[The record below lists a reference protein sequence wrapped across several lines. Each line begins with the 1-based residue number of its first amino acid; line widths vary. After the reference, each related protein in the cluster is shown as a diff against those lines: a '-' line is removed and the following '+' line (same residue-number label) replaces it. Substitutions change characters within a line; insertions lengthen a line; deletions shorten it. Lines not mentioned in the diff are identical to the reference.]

1 MDRPV
6 TDAVRRQVRAR
17 KLASSAL
24 VVIAVVGLAAWARDL
39 VAPRV
44 DRARV
49 RVASVDTGAIE
60 ATISATGV
68 VVPEIEEVI
77 ASPITT
83 RVIRILRRP
92 GDTVRRGDPILE
104 LDVAHS
110 KLDVE
115 KLDHQLALKRNQIEA
130 ARLDLEKTLTSLQ
143 SQVDIRALEL
153 ASYVA
158 KTTQQRQLA
167 SMGVVSDN
175 AVRQAALDEQTA
187 RIGLAQLERTMETE
201 RKSART
207 AIEGLNLQ
215 LATLAG
221 ERAEAQRVLERAT
234 THAGR
239 DGVITWVVP
248 DEGAAVQEGAII
260 ARVADL
266 SRLRVKATISDLH
279 SDSLTEGLLARV
291 KVNDQWITGRVAAI
305 NPTAENGTFAAE
317 VALDNPSLP
326 SLRSNLRVDV
336 LLVTERRDQAL
347 RIPKGPFATGSG
359 RQHVF
364 VIRGDVA
371 VRVAVRLG
379 ISDADH
385 YEVAEG
391 LAHGDQVIVSDA
403 SGFAHAHE
411 VRLR

>member
-77 ASPITT
+77 ASPITS

-260 ARVADL
+260 ARVADCL
-266 SRLRVKATISDLH
+266 ASASKRRSRTSTRTV
-279 SDSLTEGLLARV
+279 
-291 KVNDQWITGRVAAI
+291 
-305 NPTAENGTFAAE
+305 
-317 VALDNPSLP
+317 
-326 SLRSNLRVDV
+326 
-336 LLVTERRDQAL
+336 
-347 RIPKGPFATGSG
+347 
-359 RQHVF
+359 
-364 VIRGDVA
+364 
-371 VRVAVRLG
+371 
-379 ISDADH
+379 
-385 YEVAEG
+385 
-391 LAHGDQVIVSDA
+391 
-403 SGFAHAHE
+403 
-411 VRLR
+411 